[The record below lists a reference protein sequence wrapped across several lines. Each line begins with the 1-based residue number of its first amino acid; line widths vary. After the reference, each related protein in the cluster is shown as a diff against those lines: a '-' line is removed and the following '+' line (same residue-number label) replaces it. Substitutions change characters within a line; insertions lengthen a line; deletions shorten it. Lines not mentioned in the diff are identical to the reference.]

1 MATYSRIA
9 KWIIELAAD
18 EERNPHGLTACQIAD
33 RHYNR
38 KWPLEQILSTPLM
51 TRSQAGSKAAKNSPW
66 GKWEPGKFSRTDAAK
81 RKDLPSWND
90 SLSS

>member
-38 KWPLEQILSTPLM
+38 KWPLDEILSTPLM
-51 TRSQAGSKAAKNSPW
+51 NHTQAARRAAKASPW
-66 GKWEPGKFSRTDAAK
+66 SKWEPGKFSRSDK
-81 RKDLPSWND
+81 SRRKDIPSWDD